1 MPRGFLCLKRTP
13 ALVVKCPMLEI
24 SPNLSVPL
32 DQIELSAI
40 RAQGS
45 GGQNVNKVSTA
56 IHLRFDASA
65 SSLPPECIAAI
76 LARRDSRISDDGV
89 ITIKAQRFRS
99 QVKNREDA
107 LQRLAELIN
116 ACCRPRKVRRAT
128 RPTLASKRRRI
139 DNKTRRSS
147 VKARRGP
154 FKGNPDG

>member
-1 MPRGFLCLKRTP
+1 MIKCL
-13 ALVVKCPMLEI
+13 MLEI

-56 IHLRFDASA
+56 IHLRFDAPA

-76 LARRDSRISDDGV
+76 LARRDSRISAEGV

-107 LQRLAELIN
+107 LQRLAGLVA
-116 ACCRPRKVRRAT
+116 ACCRPRKARRAT
-128 RPTLASKRRRI
+128 RPTLASKRRRM
-139 DNKTRRSS
+139 DDKTRRSN
-147 VKARRGP
+147 VKAHRGQL
-154 FKGNPDG
+154 KGNPDG